1 MNNLRS
7 RYGSL
12 EDLVDPI
19 HTALLLVEC
28 QNGVIGEKSSFPAL
42 AEASKAI
49 IPNLGLLAKAA
60 RESKVR
66 VIHGLAMTR
75 SDGWGAN
82 SNARLFGAAR
92 NSDIQQ
98 LPETEAVRPIKEI
111 GFDSERD
118 VLLPR
123 LHGLSPTSGTELDAL
138 FRNEEIRTV
147 IVSGVSLN
155 VAIQNSVFDLIN
167 LGYQVVVPRDA
178 VVGVHV
184 EYGQVVLENTLAVL
198 ATLTD
203 VESLVNVWSQ

>member
-1 MNNLRS
+1 
-7 RYGSL
+7 
-12 EDLVDPI
+12 
-19 HTALLLVEC
+19 
-28 QNGVIGEKSSFPAL
+28 
-42 AEASKAI
+42 
-49 IPNLGLLAKAA
+49 
-60 RESKVR
+60 
-66 VIHGLAMTR
+66 MTR
-75 SDGWGAN
+75 IDGWGAN

-123 LHGLSPTSGTELDAL
+123 LHGLSPTSGTELDSL

-178 VVGVHV
+178 VVGVPV